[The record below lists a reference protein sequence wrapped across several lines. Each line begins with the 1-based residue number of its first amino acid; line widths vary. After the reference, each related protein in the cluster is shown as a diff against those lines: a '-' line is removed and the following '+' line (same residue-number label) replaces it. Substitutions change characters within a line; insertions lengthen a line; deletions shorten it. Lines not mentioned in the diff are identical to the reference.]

1 MEMENLSHRLND
13 SNPFEAMGFLM
24 SALASE
30 TRRANTSGEFY
41 ELALRGNEL
50 NPADVSESAMALF
63 LECKRILQLPFLS
76 EHNSA
81 VESHQKYLDS
91 LRGTF
96 FRMAF
101 TYESIGPLNNFKAAW
116 DAGRWTIMSQS
127 VKSFRNEY
135 QNYQLIELVRRYLT
149 VLRGLLEETEESESV
164 NDALGLLVEILENID
179 DELWKYSWQDYTDR
193 FARLEMLLWTES
205 NENPE
210 STLSLFFKATGD
222 VMWSVFNHANRA
234 MDVLLFLPRAHA
246 CLNIALMIGSGT
258 LTPEGRQTVEDF
270 LQVMNQSAMPSIG
283 SGEIVDAMDALPEAS
298 EIGEVE

>member
-1 MEMENLSHRLND
+1 MAALNIEHA
-13 SNPFEAMGFLM
+13 NPFESLGSLM
-24 SALASE
+24 SVLASDT
-30 TRRANTSGEFY
+30 TRTNTSGQFY
-41 ELALRGNEL
+41 EHVMRINEL
-50 NPADVSESAMALF
+50 EPGYVKDSAMALF
-63 LECKRILQLPFLS
+63 LECKRILRLPFLPQ
-76 EHNSA
+76 HNSA
-81 VESHQKYLDS
+81 VESHLNYLDS
-91 LRGTF
+91 LSGAF
-96 FRMAF
+96 FKLAF
-101 TYESIGPLNNFKAAW
+101 SYESMRPCEEFKAAW
-116 DAGRWTIMSQS
+116 DGGRWSIMSQS

-179 DELWKYSWQDYTDR
+179 DELWKYCWQDYTDR

-298 EIGEVE
+298 AIGEVE